1 MVKNGQYVD
10 PAKQTVQ
17 REPGP
22 ANRVAYLD
30 AIRQRVAI
38 LKSLPPVVAKN

>member
-1 MVKNGQYVD
+1 
-10 PAKQTVQ
+10 VQ
-17 REPGP
+17 REAGP

-30 AIRQRVAI
+30 AIRARLAI